1 MFSLLAAAFGAV
13 IAATN
18 AAASTPHPTTVYTRA
33 HTTVSAFAQDGPL
46 VAWFTKAPSLK
57 VCNSVHVLSLG
68 NGLQA
73 NLPQQARVRNVTCT
87 WQVGGAPIPLAID
100 SNANT
105 LWTLRES
112 TPLQYDYLI
121 GAGALP
127 ANQNERR
134 LQQLAHTSK
143 GAGLWLGGIVGS
155 GNTLAYAV
163 TSVDYQDEAGCLA
176 GTDTCAM
183 KIESGGVYR
192 FDGWHPK
199 LVYDR
204 AAVALAASDSAIA
217 IVPTDSVTKGG
228 KPVAGADLP
237 VVVVDAT
244 TGSEISSFSPEGTPV
259 TIALSEHVLATIE
272 RTPIGTRIAWY
283 NPLTGAAIGSAPVA
297 TATAPELSVS
307 DKYVI
312 FRIGRS
318 IRSIDVAT
326 GRIRTIARAASTPV
340 GLSLVGTR
348 LAWAENLKNGGAR
361 VRALFLAS
369 G

>member
-1 MFSLLAAAFGAV
+1 MRVLLAAAV
-13 IAATN
+13 LLV
-18 AAASTPHPTTVYTRA
+18 AAAAPAAGANPKTLIPLPGASVVGFT
-33 HTTVSAFAQDGPL
+33 QNGPL
-46 VAWFTKAPSLK
+46 VAWFVKGKQSRCNTVHIRSLI
-57 VCNSVHVLSLG
+57 NPLSAVVPNVG
-68 NGLQA
+68 A
-73 NLPQQARVRNVTCT
+73 RNVTCT
-87 WQVGGAPIPLAID
+87 WQVGSGPIPLAID
-100 SNANT
+100 TNANI

-127 ANQNERR
+127 ANQSERR

-183 KIESGGVYR
+183 MIVGGGVYR
-192 FDGWHPK
+192 LDGWHPK

-204 AAVALAASDSAIA
+204 PAVALAASDTTIA
-217 IVPTDSVTKGG
+217 VVPTDSVTKAG

-237 VVVVDAT
+237 IIVVDAK
-244 TGSEISSFSPEGTPV
+244 TGSQISSFSPQGTPV
-259 TIALSEHVLATIE
+259 AIALSDHLVATIE

-283 NPLTGAAIGSAPVA
+283 DPLTGSAIGSAPVA
-297 TATAPELSVS
+297 TATAPELCVS

-312 FRIGRS
+312 FRVGRS
-318 IRSIDVAT
+318 IRDIDVTT
-326 GRIRTIARAASTPV
+326 GRIRTIARAASTPI

-361 VRALFLAS
+361 VRALYLAS

>member
-1 MFSLLAAAFGAV
+1 MRALLAAAV
-13 IAATN
+13 SLV
-18 AAASTPHPTTVYTRA
+18 AAAAPAAGATPKTL
-33 HTTVSAFAQDGPL
+33 VSLPGASIIGFTQNGPY
-46 VAWFTKAPSLK
+46 VAWF
-57 VCNSVHVLSLG
+57 VRGHGRCNAVHIRSLG
-68 NGLQA
+68 NPLSAVVPNVGA
-73 NLPQQARVRNVTCT
+73 RNVTCS
-87 WQVGGAPIPLAID
+87 WQVGKGPIPLAID
-100 SNANT
+100 TNADT

-127 ANQNERR
+127 TNQSERR

-155 GNTLAYAV
+155 GDTLAYAV

-183 KIESGGVYR
+183 MIAGGGVYR
-192 FDGWHPK
+192 FEGWHPK

-204 AAVALAASDSAIA
+204 AAVALAASDDTIA
-217 IVPTDSVTKGG
+217 IVPTDTVTKAG

-237 VVVVDAT
+237 IIIVDAK
-244 TGSEISSFSPEGTPV
+244 TGSQISSFSPQGTPV
-259 TIALSEHVLATIE
+259 ALALSGHVLATIE

-283 NPLTGAAIGSAPVA
+283 NPQTGSAIGSAPVA
-297 TATAPELSVS
+297 TATAPELAVS
-307 DKYVI
+307 DKYVV
-312 FRIGRS
+312 FRVGRF
-318 IRSIDVAT
+318 IRSIETAT
-326 GRIRTIARAASTPV
+326 GRVRTIARAASTPI

-348 LAWAENLKNGGAR
+348 LAWAEKLENGGSR
-361 VRALFLAS
+361 VRALYLPP

>member
-1 MFSLLAAAFGAV
+1 MRVLFVAAVSLVAAGAP
-13 IAATN
+13 AAG
-18 AAASTPHPTTVYTRA
+18 ATPKTL
-33 HTTVSAFAQDGPL
+33 VSLPGAQIVGFAQNGPF
-46 VAWFTKAPSLK
+46 VAWFVKKQGHCNTVHIRSLA
-57 VCNSVHVLSLG
+57 NPLSAVVPNVG
-68 NGLQA
+68 A
-73 NLPQQARVRNVTCT
+73 RNVTCT
-87 WQVGGAPIPLAID
+87 WQVGKEPIPLAID
-100 SNANT
+100 ANADT

-127 ANQNERR
+127 ANQSERR

-183 KIESGGVYR
+183 MIAGGGVYR

-199 LVYDR
+199 LVYNR
-204 AAVALAASDSAIA
+204 PAVALAASDDTIA
-217 IVPTDSVTKGG
+217 IVPTDLVTKAG

-237 VVVVDAT
+237 IAVVDAKT
-244 TGSEISSFSPEGTPV
+244 SSQIASVSPEGTPIA
-259 TIALSEHVLATIE
+259 IALSEHVLATME

-283 NPLTGAAIGSAPVA
+283 NPLTGTAIGSAPVA
-297 TATAPELSVS
+297 TAAAPELTVS
-307 DKYVI
+307 DKYVV
-312 FRIGRS
+312 FRIGLS
-318 IRSIDVAT
+318 VRSIDITT
-326 GRIRTIARAASTPV
+326 GRIRTIARAASTPI

-348 LAWAENLKNGGAR
+348 LAWAEDLKNGGGR
-361 VRALFLAS
+361 VRALYLAS
-369 G
+369 S

>member
-1 MFSLLAAAFGAV
+1 MRVLLAAAV
-13 IAATN
+13 SLV
-18 AAASTPHPTTVYTRA
+18 AAAAPAAGAAPKTL
-33 HTTVSAFAQDGPL
+33 VSLPGARINGFAQNGPF
-46 VAWFTKAPSLK
+46 VAWFVTKQGRCNTVHIRSLA
-57 VCNSVHVLSLG
+57 NP
-68 NGLQA
+68 LQA
-73 NLPQQARVRNVTCT
+73 VVPNVGGRNVTCT
-87 WQVGGAPIPLAID
+87 WDVGTESVPLAID
-100 SNANT
+100 TNADT
-105 LWTLRES
+105 LWTLHES

-127 ANQNERR
+127 ANQSERR

-143 GAGLWLGGIVGS
+143 GAGLWLGGVVGS

-204 AAVALAASDSAIA
+204 AAVALAASGDTIA
-217 IVPTDSVTKGG
+217 IVPTDAVTKAG

-237 VVVVDAT
+237 IMVVDAKS
-244 TGSEISSFSPEGTPV
+244 GSEISSFSPEGTPV
-259 TIALSEHVLATIE
+259 AIALSAHVVATIE
-272 RTPIGTRIAWY
+272 RTPLGTRVAWY
-283 NPLTGAAIGSAPVA
+283 SPLTGTAIGSAPVA
-297 TATAPELSVS
+297 AATAPELAVS

-312 FRIGRS
+312 FRVGRS

-326 GRIRTIARAASTPV
+326 GRIRTLAHAASTPV

-348 LAWAENLKNGGAR
+348 LAWAENLKGGVAR
-361 VRALFLAS
+361 VRALYLPT
-369 G
+369 